1 MVRPGFGVSRAF
13 VAALFLIPAASVAQA
28 QQTTLERI
36 KRSGTMTV
44 CADPDRLPY
53 SSEKLNPAG
62 FDIEIAQEIA
72 KDLGFK
78 LGYQW
83 HSTHRGTKIVRQLA
97 EAGCDFFPGFPVDA
111 SFEESNFKVI
121 LSKPYYSSGFA
132 TLTRADASET
142 ILQDSKSKGVGVQ
155 MGTLPDFKLFDR
167 GYERK
172 LFRNTKEMI
181 DAVKHKEIDAA
192 VVPALEGG
200 WEVKSN
206 GDTSIKV
213 LSNTEKDFVF
223 PMAVGFSK
231 VDKDLRDMV
240 NAAIEKIES
249 DGRMTAIFE
258 KYGMVKLAGTGGGE
272 PPKSKADMEKE
283 EGGKGGDGRPAADKK
298 SEAAP
303 TAPAGEKKAEAAPVV
318 TTAAAAEAPK
328 ADAPKT
334 EAPKTDAPKT
344 DAAADAPK
352 AGEAPKP
359 DGKAAAEIIPESGED
374 LGADDHGLALSPA
387 WRVDTKT
394 AEDFPSDE
402 KSIDDGRKMYKQ
414 ACYKCHGPNGV
425 SGGTIPDLRKFAAK
439 ADHYEM
445 FGIIQAGRLDRGM
458 PAWNDYLNETEIK
471 SIIVY
476 IKALHKK

>member
-1 MVRPGFGVSRAF
+1 MIRPGTGKSLVF
-13 VAALFLIPAASVAQA
+13 VTALLTIPGAGDARA
-28 QQTTLERI
+28 QQTSMERI
-36 KRSGTMTV
+36 KRSGTITV

-62 FDIEIAQEIA
+62 FDIEVAQEIA
-72 KDLGFK
+72 KELGYK

-111 SFEESNFKVI
+111 SFEENNFKII
-121 LSKPYYSSGFA
+121 LSKPFYASGFA
-132 TLTRADASET
+132 TLTRADAADT
-142 ILQDSKSKGVGVQ
+142 ILQDSKAKGVGVM
-155 MGTLPDFKLFDR
+155 MGTLPDFRLFNR

-172 LFRNTKEMI
+172 LFRNTKEI
-181 DAVKHKEIDAA
+181 IEAITHKEIDAA

-200 WEVKSN
+200 WEVKSH
-206 GDTSIKV
+206 GDANLKV
-213 LSNTEKDFVF
+213 LANTEKDFVF
-223 PMAVGFSK
+223 PMAIGFSK
-231 VDKDLRDMV
+231 GDKDLRDLV
-240 NAAIEKIES
+240 NAAIDKIES

-272 PPKSKADMEKE
+272 AAKSKAEQEKE
-283 EGGKGGDGRPAADKK
+283 EGGKGGDGPPKADKK

-303 TAPAGEKKAEAAPVV
+303 ASPATGQKAETAA
-318 TTAAAAEAPK
+318 TATAAAAAEAPK
-328 ADAPKT
+328 A
-334 EAPKTDAPKT
+334 EAAKP
-344 DAAADAPK
+344 DAPK
-352 AGEAPKP
+352 ADAPN
-359 DGKAAAEIIPESGED
+359 AAEAIIPETGED
-374 LGADDHGLALSPA
+374 LGADDHGLARSPP

-394 AEDFPSDE
+394 VEDFPSDD
-402 KSIDDGRKMYKQ
+402 KSVDTGRKLYKQ

-458 PAWNDYLNETEIK
+458 PAWNDYLTADEIK
-471 SIIVY
+471 QIVVY
-476 IKALHKK
+476 VKALHKK